1 MQEMNFVTILGQ
13 IFGIIAVIL
22 GFICYQMNSQK
33 KILIAQTATA
43 LTFCI
48 HYLLIGATSGLV
60 MNILAIFRNLAY
72 YHRDKKI
79 FSGKKCPIFFAV
91 VMGIAGILSWQD
103 YYSIFVVL
111 GLVINTLCF
120 SLPNPQDIRKS
131 INSQMLTV
139 FALPLLPAVLHLSFA
154 FPMVQKLLA
163 LFNLRNTA
171 LMLTV
176 TGITVLAFG
185 LFYAL
190 TYKLTAGAYYNIV
203 TGAKE

>member
-1 MQEMNFVTILGQ
+1 MPLRIQAGCAVRNEGNAMQEMNFVTILGQ

-22 GFICYQMNSQK
+22 GFISYQMNSQK

-131 INSQMLTV
+131 ILVTS
-139 FALPLLPAVLHLSFA
+139 PLVLIYDIFVLSIGGA
-154 FPMVQKLLA
+154 IYESVAIISSIIGIIAHNKKLKA
-163 LFNLRNTA
+163 ENQA
-171 LMLTV
+171 Q
-176 TGITVLAFG
+176 
-185 LFYAL
+185 
-190 TYKLTAGAYYNIV
+190 
-203 TGAKE
+203 

>member
-1 MQEMNFVTILGQ
+1 MQEMNFITLLGQ

-22 GFICYQMNSQK
+22 GFVSYQMNTQK

-72 YHRDKKI
+72 YNRDKKI

-91 VMGIAGILSWQD
+91 VMGIAGLLSWQD
-103 YYSIFVVL
+103 YYSIFVVV

-120 SLPNPQDIRKS
+120 SLPNPQSIRKS
-131 INSQMLTV
+131 ILVTSPLVLIYDIFVLSIGGAIYESVAIISSVIGIIAHNKQKK
-139 FALPLLPAVLHLSFA
+139 AEANLP
-154 FPMVQKLLA
+154 Q
-163 LFNLRNTA
+163 
-171 LMLTV
+171 
-176 TGITVLAFG
+176 
-185 LFYAL
+185 
-190 TYKLTAGAYYNIV
+190 
-203 TGAKE
+203 